1 MSAETTAAPALL
13 PPGLDLSPAKHR
25 LFEVALQL
33 FGELGYHA
41 ISIRDIATALGQQP
55 SAIYF
60 HVASKQE
67 LLYELACIGH
77 RSHFESL
84 RDALMDAG
92 SDPVDQL
99 RSVVRAHVTVHLD
112 YPSMAR
118 LTNREMRAL
127 SPEQFQDVVAIR
139 SQSEQL
145 FIDVVERG
153 NRLGEFHSTDP
164 FLAGKAIGAMGIRL
178 PEWWTPDSPRDREH
192 ILEQYVEYAERIVS

>member
-1 MSAETTAAPALL
+1 MTAEVIETQGLL
-13 PPGLDLSPAKHR
+13 PPGLDLSPSRRK
-25 LFEVALQL
+25 LYEVALGL
-33 FGELGYHA
+33 FGKNGFHA
-41 ISIRDIATALGQQP
+41 VSIRDIANALGQQP

-92 SDPVDQL
+92 SDPLDQL
-99 RSVVRAHVTVHLD
+99 RSVVRAHVSVHLD

-139 SQSEQL
+139 AKSEQL
-145 FIDVVERG
+145 FIDVIERG
-153 NRLGEFHSTDP
+153 NRLGVFHSTDP
-164 FLAGKAIGAMGIRL
+164 FLTGKAVGAMGIRL
-178 PEWWTPDSPRDREH
+178 PEWWTPDSPRDRDH
-192 ILEQYVEYAERIVS
+192 IVEQYVSYAEKLVS